1 MKVAKNMNRRS
12 EMQLERLIERYP
24 ILEACREDIIKAFE
38 IILDTYKNNGR
49 LLVCG
54 NGGSGADAEHI
65 VGELMKEFAI
75 RRPLGEAERDR
86 LIEVSRE
93 YGSVLAQSLQGA
105 LPTIPLTGNI
115 ALSTAYAND
124 AVPEL
129 VFAQQAYGYGDENS
143 SILGISTSGNSKN
156 VIYAIVAAKAKGM
169 RSIGLTGRDGG
180 KMAKLSD
187 VCIRVPADFTPD
199 IQELHLPVYHA
210 LCRMLEEAFFGQD

>member
-1 MKVAKNMNRRS
+1 MDRKS

-24 ILEACREDIIKAFE
+24 VLEVCREDIRAAFE
-38 IILDTYKNNGR
+38 IIQDTYKSKGR

-75 RRPLGEAERDR
+75 RRPLGEAERER
-86 LIEVSRE
+86 LIEASQE
-93 YGSVLAQSLQGA
+93 YGPVLAQSLQGA
-105 LPTIPLTGNI
+105 LSAIPLTGNI

-210 LCRMLEEAFFGQD
+210 LCRMIEEAFFGRD